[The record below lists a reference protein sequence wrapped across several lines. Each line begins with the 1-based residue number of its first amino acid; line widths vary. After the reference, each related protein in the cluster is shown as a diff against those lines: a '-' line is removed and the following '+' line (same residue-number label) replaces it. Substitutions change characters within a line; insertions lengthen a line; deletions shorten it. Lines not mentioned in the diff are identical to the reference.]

1 MRAARACARAYR
13 GEDSYF
19 YSRWAIG
26 VQVHRADSRSVDAA
40 PWLQSPADSELSR
53 ESRST
58 VRRAH
63 GRRVRAL
70 HVTTPQRRRWVCKH
84 TRLPVSPCT
93 AAVGR
98 RRACA
103 SEPVHLRGG
112 ACVDG
117 ATHPTPGIAPVHI
130 SRSRPQRAVAAFIVR
145 SQHSL
150 RPRDARSIRRAAR
163 ARKNLTVTADSHAS
177 CSWPDPRLGPHPAK
191 VGF

>member
-70 HVTTPQRRRWVCKH
+70 HVTTPQRRRC
-84 TRLPVSPCT
+84 VSTHDCQSLRT
-93 AAVGR
+93 R
-98 RRACA
+98 RRLADA
-103 SEPVHLRGG
+103 AHAHPSPFTYEG
-112 ACVDG
+112 AL
-117 ATHPTPGIAPVHI
+117 AWTTHPTPGIAPVHI
-130 SRSRPQRAVAAFIVR
+130 SRSRPQRRAVAAFIVR

-163 ARKNLTVTADSHAS
+163 TRKNLTVTAADSHAS

>member
-84 TRLPVSPCT
+84 TRLPVSPYT

-112 ACVDG
+112 ACVDDASDAGHSAG
-117 ATHPTPGIAPVHI
+117 AHQSQQAAASCGSVYRPIAAQP
-130 SRSRPQRAVAAFIVR
+130 ST
-145 SQHSL
+145 
-150 RPRDARSIRRAAR
+150 ARCAIYPPRRA
-163 ARKNLTVTADSHAS
+163 
-177 CSWPDPRLGPHPAK
+177 HP
-191 VGF
+191 